1 MKKYFIVILLL
12 VVMFPFISAKADIGS
27 ICDYEGWLSKS
38 TNQKGTI
45 KTTINKDKYMI
56 LLNTI
61 FPMETSNAMSSLGDI
76 LDSSFFTEF
85 PHEFTF
91 SYSLKTA
98 SRTSHSWD
106 WVTPGSTDYDVTWAN
121 DAERTDFRDKG
132 YCPSVITIKSKS
144 GLALTGDFD
153 YELIVGA
160 AESPSADGDDSFDK
174 LKAENFYLKAS
185 VFSPEVS
192 ATIKML
198 STTCSSD
205 IEALSYFTKFYDFTH
220 TNLSGAT
227 NSEKEFLAD
236 LYEHNGFTE
245 AAQAF
250 IDNYSPGTE
259 CYENNPSAQETYD
272 KLVEACDDF
281 LYTYAGGGDPQEVDT
296 CDQIIGNGTFAYY
309 LNQAFR
315 FIQYLGPVLVIIY
328 STIEY
333 IKVAATSDADLL
345 KKTNKRTIIRMV
357 FALLL
362 FLIPMIIK
370 VILNIIGFYGNCL
383 DTIL

>member
-1 MKKYFIVILLL
+1 MKKCFIVILLL

-45 KTTINKDKYMI
+45 KTTINKDKYTI
-56 LLNTI
+56 LVNTI
-61 FPMETSNAMSSLGDI
+61 FPLEASDAMLSLGDI
-76 LDSSFFTEF
+76 VNSSSFSVFL
-85 PHEFTF
+85 HEFTF

-98 SRTSHSWD
+98 TRTSQSWG
-106 WVTPGSTDYDVTWAN
+106 WVTPGSTDYDVSWPN

-132 YCPSVITIKSKS
+132 YCPSVISIKSKS
-144 GLALTGDFD
+144 GLGLTGDFD
-153 YELIVGA
+153 YELIA
-160 AESPSADGDDSFDK
+160 SEAQSPSADGDDNFDK

-185 VFSPEVS
+185 VFSPEIS
-192 ATIKML
+192 ATVKML
-198 STTCSSD
+198 STTCSTD
-205 IEALSYFTKFYDFTH
+205 IDNLNGVISYYNFTH
-220 TNLSGAT
+220 PNLSGAT
-227 NSEKEFLAD
+227 NSEKEFVAD

-296 CDQIIGNGTFAYY
+296 CEQIIGSGTFAYY

-345 KKTNKRTIIRMV
+345 KKTNKRTIIRLV

-362 FLIPMIIK
+362 FLIPVIIK